1 MQLEQRPRPA
11 LPQLRDGQRR
21 QPRHAA
27 SALKLVGFRLVAQ
40 DSITQLGESRLRDE
54 SKRIREAPT
63 VGPSVRS
70 LWLILLW
77 TAFGAKV
84 GRWAMHVLE

>member
-1 MQLEQRPRPA
+1 MQLERRPTPA
-11 LPQLRDGQRR
+11 LPQLRDGQCR

-27 SALKLVGFRLVAQ
+27 SALKLVEFRLVAQ

-54 SKRIREAPT
+54 SKSIREALT
-63 VGPSVRS
+63 VGPSVQS

-77 TAFGAKV
+77 TGFGTKI
-84 GRWAMHVLE
+84 